1 MYACSTSSF
10 SLTGV
15 TGIVNSLVNHSSFS
29 LTGVTDVP
37 LLLYLLDSPTALFST
52 PSVSDVSIHIPVCCS
67 SGYGPCALCSTVS
80 VTVSLR
86 AHTVGRS
93 VWGLIRLAQAGDVPH
108 V

>member
-37 LLLYLLDSPTALFST
+37 LLLNLLDSPTALIST
-52 PSVSDVSIHIPVCCS
+52 PSVSDVSIHITACCS
-67 SGYGPCALCSTVS
+67 SRPVQLLHCFGWCQLLGFCRRDTLLVVVRTVPST
-80 VTVSLR
+80 
-86 AHTVGRS
+86 HE
-93 VWGLIRLAQAGDVPH
+93 
-108 V
+108 